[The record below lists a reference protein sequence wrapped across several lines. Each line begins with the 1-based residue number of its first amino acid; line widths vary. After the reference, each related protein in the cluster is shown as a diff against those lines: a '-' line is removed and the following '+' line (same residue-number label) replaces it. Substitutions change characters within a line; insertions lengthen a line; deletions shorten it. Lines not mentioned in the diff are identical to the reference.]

1 MRGATPAL
9 SSRVRDVSRPGGD
22 LKGLTACQ
30 RLLLFRMVALL
41 GGRVVAVLDGRT
53 LPEPG
58 VAAHFYLG
66 TLLQASGPRKWCS
79 GLLILIRC

>member
-1 MRGATPAL
+1 M
-9 SSRVRDVSRPGGD
+9 SSSVCDVSRPGGD

-58 VAAHFYLG
+58 VAAHLYLG
-66 TLLQASGPRKWCS
+66 ALLQASGLRKWCR
-79 GLLILIRC
+79 GLLILIHC